1 MNTSRENIFESH
13 TVGYERKGRTNAINE
28 EYGAK
33 EKKSKRTTLK
43 DKYKIKRRVAEHHR
57 KARRAAKKW
66 VPLVQEETEQRSGIP
81 NLWPFKEQLLKQIE
95 KKREQMEEAKEE
107 AKRRRQKALA
117 KKRKEKMKMKNASYH
132 NNELAEMA
140 SSAQS
145 RNEFFQQQSEIK
157 AAEQAKINPAQNA
170 ADKNS
175 ANNAVATRCAFYK
188 ELNKMMDD
196 ADVLLEVLDARDP
209 LGCRARNA
217 ESKFLGVNKDRR
229 IVLVLNKIDLVPPEV
244 VEKWLVYLR
253 REYPCVA
260 FKASTQVNGRVGQAS
275 KKGGSNVSN
284 TSLAVGADTLLQLI
298 KNYSRCHKMKKA
310 ITVGVIGFPNV
321 GKSSLI
327 NSLKRSRAVGVS
339 SQPGYTKVMQEVQ
352 LDKKV
357 KLLDSPGVIFQDDTI
372 DNTGLL
378 LRNCISVD
386 ALEDPIPTAEAIIG
400 RCRAE
405 QLMAQYYTTRFNSAG
420 EFLYLLAQQQ
430 GKLKK
435 GGIPDK
441 ERAARNLVQ
450 DWNTGKIPFYTLP
463 PKEAPKQNAVILEQ
477 YSKEFNLEEVYPEQM
492 KALKELPEQD
502 EDDFMSLSAPPPQE
516 GRERGWSYDD
526 MDEDED

>member
-1 MNTSRENIFESH
+1 M
-13 TVGYERKGRTNAINE
+13 
-28 EYGAK
+28 
-33 EKKSKRTTLK
+33 
-43 DKYKIKRRVAEHHR
+43 
-57 KARRAAKKW
+57 
-66 VPLVQEETEQRSGIP
+66 PLVPKKKLSKDPGIP

-175 ANNAVATRCAFYK
+175 ANNAVATRRAFYK

-400 RCRAE
+400 RCKAE
-405 QLMAQYYTTRFNSAG
+405 QLMAQYYTTRFNSPG